1 MTADSTVI
9 RRLQGRVEC
18 VVRREAP
25 ALLAYFERR
34 CPYEEAPDLLGETL
48 LVAWR
53 RADVLPDDDQ
63 EARMWLYGIARRVL
77 GTSRRGRV
85 RRQALMDRL
94 RDQALTEGTHVPARD
109 DDVHRALGAL
119 APLDAE
125 IIRLHHWDGFSLAE
139 IARHLGRPAGTIR
152 SRYSRARATLRLA
165 LDDAP

>member
-1 MTADSTVI
+1 
-9 RRLQGRVEC
+9 
-18 VVRREAP
+18 
-25 ALLAYFERR
+25 
-34 CPYEEAPDLLGETL
+34 
-48 LVAWR
+48 
-53 RADVLPDDDQ
+53 
-63 EARMWLYGIARRVL
+63 MWLYGIARRVL

-94 RDQALTEGTHVPARD
+94 RDQALTGGTHVPARD